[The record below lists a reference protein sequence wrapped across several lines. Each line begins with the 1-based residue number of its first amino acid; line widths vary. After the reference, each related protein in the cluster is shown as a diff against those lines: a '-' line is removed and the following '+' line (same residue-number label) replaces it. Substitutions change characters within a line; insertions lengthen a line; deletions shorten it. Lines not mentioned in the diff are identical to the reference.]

1 MDLGNCQ
8 LSYGKKQMADF
19 SLLFPDILHFFM
31 TGILRR
37 VDPRCQVHDR
47 LITGCA
53 LGWKWKN
60 E

>member
-37 VDPRCQVHDR
+37 VDPRCQVHDIR
-47 LITGCA
+47 LEME
-53 LGWKWKN
+53 K
-60 E
+60 